1 MIHAPVLIQML
12 HTAALA
18 GVVPQLDPQ
27 TGVEIGPARPIKP
40 ETQVDV
46 ALKLLAK
53 ALPDAKESAAN
64 YDDPNQQGKLIDV
77 TAERVRTLTKEQ
89 LEAALQER
97 FTTDNPTSPSP
108 STRPRPSTQPATIPL
123 YFTEETGACDE

>member
-12 HTAALA
+12 HTAALT
-18 GVVPQLDPQ
+18 GVVPQVDPQ

-53 ALPDAKESAAN
+53 ALPDAKENAAN

-77 TAERVRTLTKEQ
+77 TPERVRTLTKEQ
-89 LEAALQER
+89 LEAALAER
-97 FTTDNPTSPSP
+97 FTTPAPSSPIP
-108 STRPRPSTQPATIPL
+108 SHSTLPETPPK
-123 YFTEETGACDE
+123 YFQVEDDGVYDE